1 MESINIFIITDF
13 LSIVKLNYYYY
24 GIFYLYYLNNIFM
37 EYEK

>member
-24 GIFYLYYLNNIFM
+24 KIFYLYYLNKIFM

>member
-13 LSIVKLNYYYY
+13 LSILLL
-24 GIFYLYYLNNIFM
+24 GIFYLYYLNKIFM